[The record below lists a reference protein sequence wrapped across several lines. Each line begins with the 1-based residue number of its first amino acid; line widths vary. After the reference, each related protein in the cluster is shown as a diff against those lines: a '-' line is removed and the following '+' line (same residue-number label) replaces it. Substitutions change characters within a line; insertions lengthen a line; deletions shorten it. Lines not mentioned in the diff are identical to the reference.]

1 MTTNINEIIANLPP
15 ERQAKIQARAAE
27 LIAEE
32 ATLQNLRQARE
43 LTKLKVAEL
52 LNFPQE
58 SITQLE
64 DRADLL
70 VSTLQEHI
78 AAIGGELSLVVEFK
92 DRPSIKMTSL
102 KSFGDSTAS

>member
-1 MTTNINEIIANLPP
+1 MTTNFNEIIANLPP

-32 ATLQNLRQARE
+32 ETLQNLRQARE
-43 LTKLKVAEL
+43 LSKLRVAEL
-52 LNFPQE
+52 LDFPQE

-70 VSTLQEHI
+70 VSTLQEYI

-92 DRPSIKMTSL
+92 DRPSVKMTSL
-102 KSFGDSTAS
+102 KFFGDSSTS